1 VAKLDGPFVE
11 VMMKDLITKERKY
24 LREKN
29 EKLLV
34 SNWLI

>member
-1 VAKLDGPFVE
+1 VAKLDGSFVE